1 MPFSSM
7 EVKKVKAIQFGL
19 INPEEL
25 VRIKINITKKKKKK
39 IDKTICS
46 KNRQSSNN
54 RSGWK
59 TNNWRNK

>member
-19 INPEEL
+19 INPDEL
-25 VRIKINITKKKKKK
+25 VRIKINITKKKK